1 MSLRQTENDLLKAS
15 PSRFAS
21 ARFCFFVFY
30 VQCGKIALYK
40 PFCLYYNVIKE
51 YNITAVGCV
60 HGEATMKKI
69 LIILIT
75 TITVL
80 SLTGICA
87 SAGVFGPLDFGDF
100 GGGAD
105 YGGGGGGGGD
115 YGGGDGDNWYWFGTS
130 DGEADVGT
138 IIAVV
143 VAIVIFAV
151 IFSSK
156 GKNKPVTN
164 VPTATSASALKPM
177 ESYKELDP
185 NFSSADMEAKIS
197 NVFIRLQAAWM
208 KRDLTD
214 VRTCLTDEF
223 YAQTD
228 LQLDAYRIKKQTNV
242 IERIAVLGVSLTGWD
257 QNDKNDMI
265 IARVSARMADY
276 VTDDAT
282 GEVVRGSRTADRFME
297 YEWTLVRTKG
307 RKTGVDDEKERKN
320 CPYCG
325 APLDINRSAK
335 CEYCG
340 NIVSTNDYDW
350 CLASIKGLSQRT
362 VEN

>member
-1 MSLRQTENDLLKAS
+1 M
-15 PSRFAS
+15 
-21 ARFCFFVFY
+21 
-30 VQCGKIALYK
+30 I
-40 PFCLYYNVIKE
+40 
-51 YNITAVGCV
+51 ITA
-60 HGEATMKKI
+60 
-69 LIILIT
+69 
-75 TITVL
+75 ITVL

-100 GGGAD
+100 GGGGD
-105 YGGGGGGGGD
+105 YGGGGGGD
-115 YGGGDGDNWYWFGTS
+115 YGYDGYGGGSGSSEEMDGFTV
-130 DGEADVGT
+130 ALLLVMV
-138 IIAVV
+138 IVMVV
-143 VAIVIFAV
+143 L
-151 IFSSK
+151 SSKSKKK
-156 GKNKPVTN
+156 GKNAPVTN
-164 VPTATSASALKPM
+164 VPVATPASALKPM
-177 ESYKELDP
+177 ETYKELDP

-208 KRDLTD
+208 KKDLSD

-223 YAQTD
+223 FAQTD
-228 LQLDAYRIKKQTNV
+228 RQLDAYRTKKQTNV

-276 VTDDAT
+276 VTDDTT
-282 GEVVRGSRTADRFME
+282 GDVVRGSRTADRFME

-307 RKTGVDDEKERKN
+307 KKTGVDDEKKRKS

-335 CEYCG
+335 CEYCD

>member
-1 MSLRQTENDLLKAS
+1 MK
-15 PSRFAS
+15 
-21 ARFCFFVFY
+21 
-30 VQCGKIALYK
+30 
-40 PFCLYYNVIKE
+40 
-51 YNITAVGCV
+51 
-60 HGEATMKKI
+60 KKI
-69 LIILIT
+69 LIMIIT
-75 TITVL
+75 AITVL

-100 GGGAD
+100 GGGGD
-105 YGGGGGGGGD
+105 YGGGGGGADYGGGD
-115 YGGGDGDNWYWFGTS
+115 YGGGDYGY
-130 DGEADVGT
+130 DGYGGSGSSEEMDGFTV
-138 IIAVV
+138 AVLLVMVIVMV
-143 VAIVIFAV
+143 VL
-151 IFSSK
+151 SSKSKKK
-156 GKNKPVTN
+156 GKNAPVTN
-164 VPTATSASALKPM
+164 VPTATPASALKPM

-208 KRDLTD
+208 KKDLSD

-223 YAQTD
+223 FAQTD
-228 LQLDAYRIKKQTNV
+228 RQLDAYRTKKQTNV

-276 VTDDAT
+276 VTDDTT
-282 GEVVRGSRTADRFME
+282 GDVVRGSRTADRFME

-307 RKTGVDDEKERKN
+307 KKTGVDDEKVRKS

-335 CEYCG
+335 CEYCD

>member
-1 MSLRQTENDLLKAS
+1 
-15 PSRFAS
+15 
-21 ARFCFFVFY
+21 
-30 VQCGKIALYK
+30 
-40 PFCLYYNVIKE
+40 
-51 YNITAVGCV
+51 
-60 HGEATMKKI
+60 
-69 LIILIT
+69 
-75 TITVL
+75 
-80 SLTGICA
+80 
-87 SAGVFGPLDFGDF
+87 
-100 GGGAD
+100 
-105 YGGGGGGGGD
+105 
-115 YGGGDGDNWYWFGTS
+115 
-130 DGEADVGT
+130 
-138 IIAVV
+138 
-143 VAIVIFAV
+143 
-151 IFSSK
+151 
-156 GKNKPVTN
+156 
-164 VPTATSASALKPM
+164 M

-208 KRDLTD
+208 KKDLSD

-223 YAQTD
+223 FAQTD
-228 LQLDAYRIKKQTNV
+228 RQLDAYRTKKQTNV

-257 QNDKNDMI
+257 QNDKNDII

-276 VTDDAT
+276 VTDDTT
-282 GEVVRGSRTADRFME
+282 GDVVRGSRTADRFME

-307 RKTGVDDEKERKN
+307 KKTGVDDEKKRKS

-335 CEYCG
+335 CEYCD

>member
-1 MSLRQTENDLLKAS
+1 MK
-15 PSRFAS
+15 
-21 ARFCFFVFY
+21 
-30 VQCGKIALYK
+30 
-40 PFCLYYNVIKE
+40 
-51 YNITAVGCV
+51 
-60 HGEATMKKI
+60 KKI
-69 LIILIT
+69 LIMIIT
-75 TITVL
+75 AITVL

-100 GGGAD
+100 GGGGD
-105 YGGGGGGGGD
+105 YGGGGGGADYGGGD
-115 YGGGDGDNWYWFGTS
+115 YGGGDYGY
-130 DGEADVGT
+130 DGYGGGSGSSEEMDGLTV
-138 IIAVV
+138 AVLLVMVIVMV
-143 VAIVIFAV
+143 VL
-151 IFSSK
+151 SSKSKSKKK
-156 GKNKPVTN
+156 GKNAPVTN
-164 VPTATSASALKPM
+164 VPTATPASALKPM

-208 KRDLTD
+208 KKDLSD

-223 YAQTD
+223 FAQTD
-228 LQLDAYRIKKQTNV
+228 RQLDAYRTKKQTNV

-276 VTDDAT
+276 VTDDTT
-282 GEVVRGSRTADRFME
+282 GDVVRGSRTADRFME

-307 RKTGVDDEKERKN
+307 KKTGVDDEKKRKS

-335 CEYCG
+335 CEYCD

>member
-1 MSLRQTENDLLKAS
+1 MLPE
-15 PSRFAS
+15 
-21 ARFCFFVFY
+21 
-30 VQCGKIALYK
+30 
-40 PFCLYYNVIKE
+40 VIMK
-51 YNITAVGCV
+51 
-60 HGEATMKKI
+60 KKI
-69 LIILIT
+69 LIMIIT
-75 TITVL
+75 AITVL

-100 GGGAD
+100 GGGGD
-105 YGGGGGGGGD
+105 YGGGGGGADYGGGD
-115 YGGGDGDNWYWFGTS
+115 YGGGGDGYYFGFGS
-130 DGEADVGT
+130 DDGEFSTGSAFLIVAG
-138 IIAVV
+138 IIVFCV
-143 VAIVIFAV
+143 IVSAIGK
-151 IFSSK
+151 K
-156 GKNKPVTN
+156 GKGNTPVTN
-164 VPTATSASALKPM
+164 VPTATPASALKPM

-208 KRDLTD
+208 KKDLSD
-214 VRTCLTDEF
+214 VRTCLTDEVF
-223 YAQTD
+223 AQTD
-228 LQLDAYRIKKQTNV
+228 RQLDAYRTKKQTTV

-276 VTDDAT
+276 VTDDTT
-282 GEVVRGSRTADRFME
+282 GDVVRGSRTADRFME

-307 RKTGVDDEKERKN
+307 KKTGVDDEKVRKS

-335 CEYCG
+335 CEYCD

>member
-1 MSLRQTENDLLKAS
+1 MLPE
-15 PSRFAS
+15 
-21 ARFCFFVFY
+21 
-30 VQCGKIALYK
+30 
-40 PFCLYYNVIKE
+40 VIMK
-51 YNITAVGCV
+51 
-60 HGEATMKKI
+60 KKI
-69 LIILIT
+69 LIMIIT
-75 TITVL
+75 AITVL
-80 SLTGICA
+80 SLIGICA

-100 GGGAD
+100 GGGGD
-105 YGGGGGGGGD
+105 YGGGGGGADYGGGD
-115 YGGGDGDNWYWFGTS
+115 YGGGDYGY
-130 DGEADVGT
+130 DGYGGGSGSSEEMDGFTV
-138 IIAVV
+138 AVLLAMVIVMV
-143 VAIVIFAV
+143 VL
-151 IFSSK
+151 SSKSKKK
-156 GKNKPVTN
+156 GKNAPVTN
-164 VPTATSASALKPM
+164 VPTATPASALKPM

-208 KRDLTD
+208 KKDLSD

-223 YAQTD
+223 FAQTD
-228 LQLDAYRIKKQTNV
+228 RQLDAYRTKKQTNV

-276 VTDDAT
+276 VTDDTT
-282 GEVVRGSRTADRFME
+282 GDVVRGSRTADRFME

-307 RKTGVDDEKERKN
+307 KKTGVDDEKVRKS

-335 CEYCG
+335 CEYCD

>member
-1 MSLRQTENDLLKAS
+1 MLPE
-15 PSRFAS
+15 
-21 ARFCFFVFY
+21 
-30 VQCGKIALYK
+30 
-40 PFCLYYNVIKE
+40 VIMK
-51 YNITAVGCV
+51 
-60 HGEATMKKI
+60 KKI
-69 LIILIT
+69 LIMIIT
-75 TITVL
+75 AITVL

-100 GGGAD
+100 G
-105 YGGGGGGGGD
+105 
-115 YGGGDGDNWYWFGTS
+115 FGS
-130 DGEADVGT
+130 DDGEFSTGSAFLIVAG
-138 IIAVV
+138 IIVFCV
-143 VAIVIFAV
+143 IVSANGK
-151 IFSSK
+151 K
-156 GKNKPVTN
+156 GKGNTPVTN
-164 VPTATSASALKPM
+164 VPTATPASALKPM

-208 KRDLTD
+208 KKDLSD

-223 YAQTD
+223 FAQTD
-228 LQLDAYRIKKQTNV
+228 RQLDAYRTKKQTNV

-276 VTDDAT
+276 VTDDTT
-282 GEVVRGSRTADRFME
+282 GDVVRGSRTADRFME

-307 RKTGVDDEKERKN
+307 KKTGVDDEKKRKS

-335 CEYCG
+335 CEYCD

>member
-1 MSLRQTENDLLKAS
+1 MK
-15 PSRFAS
+15 
-21 ARFCFFVFY
+21 
-30 VQCGKIALYK
+30 
-40 PFCLYYNVIKE
+40 
-51 YNITAVGCV
+51 
-60 HGEATMKKI
+60 KKI
-69 LIILIT
+69 LIMIIT
-75 TITVL
+75 AMTVL

-100 GGGAD
+100 GGGGD
-105 YGGGGGGGGD
+105 YGGGGGGGD
-115 YGGGDGDNWYWFGTS
+115 YGGGDYGGGGDGYYFGFGS
-130 DGEADVGT
+130 DDGEFSTGSALLIVAGIIIFCVIVG
-138 IIAVV
+138 
-143 VAIVIFAV
+143 AI
-151 IFSSK
+151 
-156 GKNKPVTN
+156 GKNGKNGNTPVTN
-164 VPTATSASALKPM
+164 VPTATPASALKPM

-208 KRDLTD
+208 KKDLTD

-223 YAQTD
+223 FAQTD
-228 LQLDAYRIKKQTNV
+228 RQLDAYRTKKQTNV

-282 GEVVRGSRTADRFME
+282 GDVVRGSRTADRFME

-307 RKTGVDDEKERKN
+307 KITGVDDEKERKN

>member
-1 MSLRQTENDLLKAS
+1 
-15 PSRFAS
+15 
-21 ARFCFFVFY
+21 
-30 VQCGKIALYK
+30 
-40 PFCLYYNVIKE
+40 
-51 YNITAVGCV
+51 
-60 HGEATMKKI
+60 
-69 LIILIT
+69 
-75 TITVL
+75 
-80 SLTGICA
+80 
-87 SAGVFGPLDFGDF
+87 
-100 GGGAD
+100 
-105 YGGGGGGGGD
+105 
-115 YGGGDGDNWYWFGTS
+115 
-130 DGEADVGT
+130 
-138 IIAVV
+138 
-143 VAIVIFAV
+143 
-151 IFSSK
+151 
-156 GKNKPVTN
+156 
-164 VPTATSASALKPM
+164 M

-208 KRDLTD
+208 KKDLSD

-223 YAQTD
+223 FAQTD
-228 LQLDAYRIKKQTNV
+228 RQLDAYRTKKQTNV

-276 VTDDAT
+276 VTDDTT
-282 GEVVRGSRTADRFME
+282 GDVVRGSRTADRFME

-307 RKTGVDDEKERKN
+307 KKTGVDDEKVRKS

-335 CEYCG
+335 CEYCD

>member
-1 MSLRQTENDLLKAS
+1 MLPE
-15 PSRFAS
+15 
-21 ARFCFFVFY
+21 
-30 VQCGKIALYK
+30 
-40 PFCLYYNVIKE
+40 VIMK
-51 YNITAVGCV
+51 
-60 HGEATMKKI
+60 KKI
-69 LIILIT
+69 LIMIIT
-75 TITVL
+75 AITVL

-100 GGGAD
+100 GGGGD
-105 YGGGGGGGGD
+105 YGGGGGGADYGGGD
-115 YGGGDGDNWYWFGTS
+115 YGGGDYGY
-130 DGEADVGT
+130 DGYGGGSGSSEEMDGLTV
-138 IIAVV
+138 AVLLVMVIVMV
-143 VAIVIFAV
+143 VL
-151 IFSSK
+151 SSKSKSKKK
-156 GKNKPVTN
+156 GKNAPVTN
-164 VPTATSASALKPM
+164 VPTATPASALKPM

-208 KRDLTD
+208 KKDLSD

-223 YAQTD
+223 FAQTD
-228 LQLDAYRIKKQTNV
+228 RQLDAYRTKKQTNV

-276 VTDDAT
+276 VTDDTT
-282 GEVVRGSRTADRFME
+282 GDVVRGSRTADRFME

-307 RKTGVDDEKERKN
+307 KKTGVDDEKKRKS

-335 CEYCG
+335 CEYCD

>member
-1 MSLRQTENDLLKAS
+1 
-15 PSRFAS
+15 
-21 ARFCFFVFY
+21 
-30 VQCGKIALYK
+30 
-40 PFCLYYNVIKE
+40 
-51 YNITAVGCV
+51 
-60 HGEATMKKI
+60 MKKKI
-69 LIILIT
+69 PTMIIAAM
-75 TITVL
+75 TVL

-87 SAGVFGPLDFGDF
+87 SAGVFGPLDFGDY

-105 YGGGGGGGGD
+105 YGGGGGGGDYGGGD
-115 YGGGDGDNWYWFGTS
+115 YGGGGGYYFGFGS
-130 DGEADVGT
+130 DDGELSGGSAVLIVAGIIVFCVIVG
-138 IIAVV
+138 
-143 VAIVIFAV
+143 VIGK
-151 IFSSK
+151 K
-156 GKNKPVTN
+156 GRDNTPVTN
-164 VPTATSASALKPM
+164 VPTATPASALKPM
-177 ESYKELDP
+177 ESYRELDP

-208 KRDLTD
+208 KKDLTE

-223 YAQTD
+223 FAQTD
-228 LQLDAYRIKKQTNV
+228 RQLDAYRTKKQTNV
-242 IERIAVLGVSLTGWD
+242 IERIAVLGVSLTGWE

-276 VTDDAT
+276 VTDDVT
-282 GEVVRGSRTADRFME
+282 GDVVRGSRTADRFME

-307 RKTGVDDEKERKN
+307 RKTGVDDEKERKS

-350 CLASIKGLSQRT
+350 CLASVKGLSQRT
-362 VEN
+362 VEG

>member
-1 MSLRQTENDLLKAS
+1 MLPE
-15 PSRFAS
+15 
-21 ARFCFFVFY
+21 
-30 VQCGKIALYK
+30 
-40 PFCLYYNVIKE
+40 VIMK
-51 YNITAVGCV
+51 
-60 HGEATMKKI
+60 KKI
-69 LIILIT
+69 LIMIIT
-75 TITVL
+75 AITVL

-100 GGGAD
+100 GGGGD
-105 YGGGGGGGGD
+105 YGGGGGGADYGGGD
-115 YGGGDGDNWYWFGTS
+115 YGGGGDGYYFGFGS
-130 DGEADVGT
+130 DDGEFSTGSAFLIVAG
-138 IIAVV
+138 IIVFCV
-143 VAIVIFAV
+143 IVSAI
-151 IFSSK
+151 
-156 GKNKPVTN
+156 GGNTPVTN
-164 VPTATSASALKPM
+164 VPTATPASALKPM

-208 KRDLTD
+208 KKDLSD

-223 YAQTD
+223 FAQTD
-228 LQLDAYRIKKQTNV
+228 RQLDAYRTKKQTNV

-276 VTDDAT
+276 VTDDTT
-282 GEVVRGSRTADRFME
+282 GDVVRGSRTADRFME

-307 RKTGVDDEKERKN
+307 KKTGVDDEKVRKS

-335 CEYCG
+335 CEYCD